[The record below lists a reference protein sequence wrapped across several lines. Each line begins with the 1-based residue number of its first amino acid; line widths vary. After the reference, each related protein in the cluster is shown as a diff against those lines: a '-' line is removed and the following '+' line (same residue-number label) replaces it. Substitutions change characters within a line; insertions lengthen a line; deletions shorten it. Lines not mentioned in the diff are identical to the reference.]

1 MRHSGFAG
9 ITFVLTM
16 AAASA
21 SAQPAAGA
29 ATNRPAPYSLP
40 WLLRSTAPVTV
51 FRVDETLAFSDS
63 TPATASATTA
73 VTSLLATYK
82 ASPHWVPVIRQ
93 SWAHQS
99 VSNGSS
105 AREGGAF
112 SNPLAG
118 VSYVRPLGGPWRSS
132 LMLASTVPIG
142 SGGGDSPDPQ
152 AAAAIAAA
160 VPARSAMD
168 NALFAVNYWT
178 VIAGA
183 DVSRVTPGLTLQAE
197 VTVFQLTRVRGPET
211 QDAHRTNFTTGLH
224 AGHFFSPRLSVG
236 AEVRM
241 QRWMTNAAPVRADDA
256 AREQLTFAIGP
267 RLHFKAGKRWLR
279 PGLSYTRALDAPM
292 SRRHYDIVQLDLPI
306 AF

>member
-16 AAASA
+16 AAANA
-21 SAQPAAGA
+21 TAQPAAGA
-29 ATNRPAPYSLP
+29 AANRPAPYSLP
-40 WLLRSTAPVTV
+40 WLLRSTAPATV
-51 FRVDETLAFSDS
+51 VRVDETLAFSDS
-63 TPATASATTA
+63 APAGTSATTA

-82 ASPHWVPVIRQ
+82 ASPRWVPVFRL
-93 SWAHQS
+93 SWIDQS
-99 VSNGSS
+99 VSAGST
-105 AREGGAF
+105 ALGGRAF

-132 LMLASTVPIG
+132 LLLSSTVPIG
-142 SGGGDSPDPQ
+142 SGGGDSPDRQ

-183 DVSRVTPGLTLQAE
+183 GVSRVTPALTLQAE
-197 VTVFQLTRVRGPET
+197 VTVLQLNRVRGPET

-224 AGHFFSPRLSVG
+224 AGHFFTPRLSVG
-236 AEVRM
+236 AEIRM
-241 QRWMTNAAPVRADDA
+241 QRWMTDAAPVRADAA
-256 AREQLTFAIGP
+256 AREQVTFAIGP
-267 RLHFKAGKRWLR
+267 RLHFKAGQRWLR

-306 AF
+306 VF